1 MDFVKQFAR
10 ELNKP
15 NPQPERLALAIAGLA
30 FPTLEPQKYL
40 DQLDE
45 MAELVQRGLFAV
57 PAGKERAQHF
67 LQFINQQFG
76 FVGNR
81 DHYYDPNNSFLNV
94 VMERRTG
101 LPIMLSL
108 LCMAIGQRIHVDI
121 AGIGFPGHFMA
132 RYQDAAG
139 VWLLDPFHGQV
150 LDSSEATE
158 YLARIFGQP
167 IRLTPD
173 AYEAVTAA
181 ALAQRIL
188 NNLRSVY
195 LSQKAFGMA
204 AKVMDYMLIFTP
216 TTATAWRER
225 GLLHHYNENWDAA
238 AHDIRH
244 YFFLIGQP
252 ISILEAKDQDKDN
265 SVQLDKQDQQLYEVL
280 QKIEEIRRQVN

>member
-1 MDFVKQFAR
+1 MDFVKQFTQ

-15 NPQPERLALAIAGLA
+15 NPKPERLALAIAGLA

-45 MAELVQRGLFAV
+45 MAELVQRTLFAV
-57 PAGKERAQHF
+57 PSGKERARHF

-81 DHYYDPNNSFLNV
+81 EHYYDPNNSFLNV

-121 AGIGFPGHFMA
+121 AGIGFPGHFMV

-139 VWLLDPFHGQV
+139 AWLLDPFHGQV
-150 LDSSEATE
+150 LDSSEATA
-158 YLARIFGQP
+158 YLTRLFGQP
-167 IRLTPD
+167 IQLTPD
-173 AYEAVTAA
+173 AYTAVSAA

-204 AKVMDYMLIFTP
+204 ARVMDYLLVFAP
-216 TTATAWRER
+216 STATVWRER
-225 GLLHHYNENWDAA
+225 GLLHHYNEDWDAA
-238 AHDIRH
+238 AHDLRR

-252 ISILEAKDQDKDN
+252 IPTLEAKVQGKDGSAPLNEQDR
-265 SVQLDKQDQQLYEVL
+265 QLYEVL
-280 QKIEEIRRQVN
+280 QKIEEVRHQIN